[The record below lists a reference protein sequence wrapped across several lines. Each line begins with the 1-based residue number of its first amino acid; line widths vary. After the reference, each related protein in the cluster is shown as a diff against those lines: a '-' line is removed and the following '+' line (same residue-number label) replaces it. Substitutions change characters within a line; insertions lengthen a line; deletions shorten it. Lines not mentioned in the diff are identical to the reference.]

1 MEQLFLTNG
10 DLTMKEI
17 INLLRDME
25 LEKISPK
32 EVLLK
37 IEDILNFEF
46 DEFNH
51 TRWDNSSN

>member
-1 MEQLFLTNG
+1 
-10 DLTMKEI
+10 MKEI

-46 DEFNH
+46 DRLLKTEE
-51 TRWDNSSN
+51 